1 MYHAPRGKGF
11 FLLGLFSIFGPGKE
25 GFSVKG
31 LFWEE
36 KKKDFRVQLD
46 VSLPKQTDLPRRTSV
61 CLGEGGNLPM
71 EDWFYV

>member
-36 KKKDFRVQLD
+36 KKRIFWCSSMFLRL
-46 VSLPKQTDLPRRTSV
+46 R
-61 CLGEGGNLPM
+61 EGGNLPM
-71 EDWFYV
+71 EDWCYA